1 MVIYVFLWWYSLN
14 LCFVTRVQ
22 FLHTSFIVQLFLGNN
37 KTCTRGGRD
46 HLLSGLFDNLEAE
59 IQLQTAPNL
68 RKYWTLPGVKQWRMA
83 LDQSGSSFTPTWAT
97 RSFTPTWDTA
107 QTFIFKK
114 VTAEHFAVPY
124 FVGQPTL
131 HPIMSGEGIVKVT
144 WIESFWW
151 RFVVVNKSIFTNGEK
166 DPYFSTGC
174 FFSLGIP

>member
-1 MVIYVFLWWYSLN
+1 MMIQSQSLVLSLEYNSFIQVSLYNYSL
-14 LCFVTRVQ
+14 VKTKHVQ
-22 FLHTSFIVQLFLGNN
+22 
-37 KTCTRGGRD
+37 GGGGGG

-131 HPIMSGEGIVKVT
+131 HPIMSEEGIVKVT
-144 WIESFWW
+144 WMLMKICCRE
-151 RFVVVNKSIFTNGEK
+151 
-166 DPYFSTGC
+166 
-174 FFSLGIP
+174 